1 MDSFKSWTKNEELK
15 SWARDTIASIEN
27 CAERMKDK
35 RLSDKDRDSFGVML
49 VQLSQAIKHDAE
61 YPNNLAMR
69 DMSNWLL
76 DAFDAL
82 INDDVAAFEA
92 KYEILRQLSFFGEV
106 LISEEERASW
116 AAEDREDGRTYIDF
130 IPTSL
135 TNEQSKQIVEHLQ
148 SIGAKFDPEV
158 GQWYVEADWEMPE
171 LSQGEKENK
180 NERQPERLNGDDMEY
195 KVYYEEKFIGEVTS
209 YGDITIDKALE
220 REKVDVNEVKDWE
233 KVRIERS
240 GRVFSWKLLG
250 IDLTKMEAY
259 YSINAT
265 EDGETLEQIYDAD
278 LEKVSNEIYKITD
291 SYSDN
296 GRFNAIEYMLSSA
309 IEHVINERAK
319 KLEIENNQEEKKENE
334 IMDENQTNVTTNE
347 TQYKA
352 IYYDGKERK
361 EIFAET
367 KENVFKAVQEAKTDR
382 KETDRCYIQER
393 EADSE
398 NYKQEGIYLID
409 SGRDVTPVEIK
420 VPHLASEAFN
430 EVKDYIKEMGAKFDV
445 NKKMW
450 YMERSESQET
460 MDMIQSYIDSKTLYK
475 AVYYDGKERK
485 EVFADTKEHVLQAVQ
500 EVKPERK
507 ETDRCYIQERGES
520 GAYNQEGIYLIE
532 SGKDVTPVEL
542 KKPYIS
548 QETYSEIKQEL
559 KEMGARFDADKKI
572 WYAER
577 SLGEDAIKQLQ
588 EFLDKHNEGIYLN
601 LPKTKTSEEF
611 KAQVEQL
618 KQDGARYNPDKK
630 AWYITDKA
638 DRSKFADYLPA
649 EKTSI
654 HAKLEQ
660 NRKTAEQNEQGK
672 ERSME
677 PKNKENHER
686 A

>member
-15 SWARDTIASIEN
+15 SWARDTVASIEN

-61 YPNNLAMR
+61 YSNNLAMR
-69 DMSNWLL
+69 DMSSWLL

-82 INDDVAAFEA
+82 INNDVAAFEA
-92 KYEILRQLSFFGEV
+92 KYEVLRQLSFFGEV

-130 IPTSL
+130 IPSTL
-135 TNEQSKQIVEHLQ
+135 TNEQSNQIVEHLQ

-158 GQWYVEADWEMPE
+158 GQWYVEVDWKMPE
-171 LSQGEKENK
+171 LSQ
-180 NERQPERLNGDDMEY
+180 NEQ
-195 KVYYEEKFIGEVTS
+195 K
-209 YGDITIDKALE
+209 
-220 REKVDVNEVKDWE
+220 
-233 KVRIERS
+233 
-240 GRVFSWKLLG
+240 
-250 IDLTKMEAY
+250 
-259 YSINAT
+259 
-265 EDGETLEQIYDAD
+265 
-278 LEKVSNEIYKITD
+278 
-291 SYSDN
+291 
-296 GRFNAIEYMLSSA
+296 
-309 IEHVINERAK
+309 
-319 KLEIENNQEEKKENE
+319 NNQEQKKENE
-334 IMDENQTNVTTNE
+334 IMDENQTNVTNE

-361 EIFAET
+361 EVFADT
-367 KENVFKAVQEAKTDR
+367 KENVFQAVQEAKTDR
-382 KETDRCYIQER
+382 KETDRCYIQEWD
-393 EADSE
+393 AASE
-398 NYKQEGIYLID
+398 NYKQEGIYLIK
-409 SGRDVTPVEIK
+409 SGRDVTPIEIK

-445 NKKMW
+445 SKKMW
-450 YMERSESQET
+450 YMERSESQTT
-460 MDMIQSYIDSKTLYK
+460 MDMIQSYIDSKTPYK

-485 EVFADTKEHVLQAVQ
+485 EVFADTKENALQAVQ

-507 ETDRCYIQERGES
+507 ETDRCYIQEREES
-520 GAYNQEGIYLIE
+520 GAYKQEGIYLIE
-532 SGKDVTPVEL
+532 SGRDVTPVEL
-542 KKPYIS
+542 KRPYIS
-548 QETYSEIKQEL
+548 QETYSEIKQEF
-559 KEMGARFDADKKI
+559 KEMGAKFDGDKKV

-588 EFLDKHNEGIYLN
+588 DFLDKHDEGIYLN
-601 LPKTKTSEEF
+601 LPKTKTPEEF

-630 AWYITDKA
+630 AWYITEKT

-672 ERSME
+672 DRSIE
-677 PKNKENHER
+677 PKNKDNHER